1 VIRFKGLVITSQKK
15 KQKKK
20 KAPGIKA
27 GGAGVSRFL
36 KKKFCPETSI
46 EPVSVSVTR
55 LSGTMPDQNFFFKT
69 EGLILTRPRAG
80 MCGARLNFVLL
91 F

>member
-1 VIRFKGLVITSQKK
+1 MRFKGLVIASQKK

-36 KKKFCPETSI
+36 KKKFCPEIQS
-46 EPVSVSVTR
+46 ELVMSR
-55 LSGTMPDQNFFFKT
+55 LVNWSSNALSKFFFKT
-69 EGLILTRPRAG
+69 VRLDLDTPKGWH
-80 MCGARLNFVLL
+80 ARSPP
-91 F
+91 

>member
-1 VIRFKGLVITSQKK
+1 VIRFKGLVIASQKK

-20 KAPGIKA
+20 ESTTHR
-27 GGAGVSRFL
+27 GGRRGHVKIFEE
-36 KKKFCPETSI
+36 KI
-46 EPVSVSVTR
+46 
-55 LSGTMPDQNFFFKT
+55 LSLDFARARWSFVYSTLGTAPDQNFFFKA

-80 MCGARLNFVLL
+80 FAGARLNFVLL